1 LIRIILIPNA
11 RKKCL
16 SDTQY
21 PSEKTKGGHTAMKKN
36 LCRTLWMFLLGLSL
50 MTSSAA
56 GAEKITLKLNWVPG
70 GDHCFYFAAKE
81 KGFYKEKGLDVSIE
95 RGQGSG
101 DTVKRVEL
109 NTVDVGLADTG
120 TLVVARSKGAKVKVI
135 GMIYSRSPNGIKT
148 WKGSGIT
155 KPKDLEGRK
164 VGVPPGDAQ
173 RVLWPAL
180 AAAHGIDMNKVTLI
194 NIQPSAKAQS
204 LAAKQV
210 DAVFDWVVGN
220 QQYWEA
226 GLDKEKLVLIPWA
239 KWGVN
244 PYGNA
249 LMASEKTIK
258 ERPDMLRRFM
268 DATMQGW
275 KWSIEN
281 PEKANEIFIHSNPE
295 VPLLAALVRFANDI
309 QDLVDVPMNQK
320 HRLGW
325 IDKGRMEETVNIL
338 NKYFQVERPVTAQE
352 MYTVDFLPDY
362 KMPSVD
368 RLPTVDQLYKKWQ
381 SQKK

>member
-1 LIRIILIPNA
+1 
-11 RKKCL
+11 
-16 SDTQY
+16 
-21 PSEKTKGGHTAMKKN
+21 MKRN
-36 LCRTLWMFLLGLSL
+36 LCLTLWVFLLGLPLIISPG
-50 MTSSAA
+50 AA
-56 GAEKITLKLNWVPG
+56 AEKVTLKLNWVPG
-70 GDHCFYFAAKE
+70 GDHCFYFAALE
-81 KGFYKEKGLDVSIE
+81 KGFYREKGLEVHIE

-135 GMIYSRSPNGIKT
+135 GMIYSKSPNGIKT

-155 KPKDLEGRK
+155 GPKDLQGRK

-180 AAAHGIDMNKVTLI
+180 TAANSIDTDKVTLI

-210 DAVFDWVVGN
+210 DAVFDWIVGN
-220 QQYWEA
+220 QGYWEA
-226 GLDKEKLVLIPWA
+226 GLDKDKLVLIPWA
-239 KWGVN
+239 NYGVN

-258 ERPDMLRRFM
+258 ERPDMLRKFM

-281 PEKANEIFIHSNPE
+281 PEEANQIFIKSNPE
-295 VPLLAALVRFANDI
+295 VPLLAALGRFADDI
-309 QDLVDVPMNQK
+309 QNLVDVPMNQK
-320 HRLGW
+320 NRLGW
-325 IDKGRMEETVNIL
+325 IDKGRMEETVKVL

-352 MYTVDFLPDY
+352 MYTVEFLPDY

-368 RLPTVDQLYKKWQ
+368 RLPTMDQIYKKWE
-381 SQKK
+381 SEKKSEKK

>member
-1 LIRIILIPNA
+1 M
-11 RKKCL
+11 
-16 SDTQY
+16 S
-21 PSEKTKGGHTAMKKN
+21 MKKN
-36 LCRTLWMFLLGLSL
+36 LCLTVLVFFLGLSL
-50 MTSSAA
+50 MPSSAA
-56 GAEKITLKLNWVPG
+56 GAEKVTLKLNWVPG
-70 GDHCFYFAAKE
+70 GDHCFYFVAKE
-81 KGFYKEKGLDVSIE
+81 KGFYKEKGLEVNIE

-109 NTVDVGLADTG
+109 NTVDVGLSDTG

-135 GMIYSRSPNGIKT
+135 GMIYSTSPNGIKT

-164 VGVPPGDAQ
+164 VGVPAGDAQ

-180 AAAHGIDMNKVTLI
+180 TAANGIDMNKVTLI

-210 DAVFDWVVGN
+210 DAVFDWIVGN
-220 QQYWEA
+220 QGYWEA
-226 GLDKEKLVLIPWA
+226 GLDKDKLVLIPWA

-281 PEKANEIFIHSNPE
+281 PEKANEIFIKSNPE
-295 VPLLAALVRFANDI
+295 VPLLAAVGRFANDI

-320 HRLGW
+320 YRLGW
-325 IDKGRMEETVNIL
+325 IDKGRMEETVNNI
-338 NKYFQVERPVTAQE
+338 NKYFQVERPVTARKCTRWNFCPITKCRPSTGCLPWTR
-352 MYTVDFLPDY
+352 YTNSGN
-362 KMPSVD
+362 PSHRRNRKRGD
-368 RLPTVDQLYKKWQ
+368 RRVKEGSWT
-381 SQKK
+381 SRM

>member
-1 LIRIILIPNA
+1 
-11 RKKCL
+11 
-16 SDTQY
+16 
-21 PSEKTKGGHTAMKKN
+21 MKKN
-36 LCRTLWMFLLGLSL
+36 LCLTLWVFLLGLSL
-50 MTSSAA
+50 VTSPAA

-81 KGFYKEKGLDVSIE
+81 LGFYKEKGLEVNIE

-109 NTVDVGLADTG
+109 NTVDVGLSDTG

-135 GMIYSRSPNGIKT
+135 GMIYSKSPNGIKT

-180 AAAHGIDMNKVTLI
+180 AAANAIDMNKVTLI
-194 NIQPSAKAQS
+194 NIQPAAKAQS

-220 QQYWEA
+220 QGYWEA
-226 GLDKEKLVLIPWA
+226 GLDKDKLVLIPWA

-281 PEKANEIFIHSNPE
+281 PEKANEIFIKSNPE
-295 VPLLAALVRFANDI
+295 VPLLAALGRFANDL

-325 IDKGRMEETVNIL
+325 IDKGRMEETVNVL

-352 MYTVDFLPDY
+352 IYTVEFLPDY
-362 KMPSVD
+362 KMPSID
-368 RLPTVDQLYKKWQ
+368 RLPTMDQVYKKWE
-381 SQKK
+381 SEKK

>member
-1 LIRIILIPNA
+1 
-11 RKKCL
+11 
-16 SDTQY
+16 
-21 PSEKTKGGHTAMKKN
+21 MKKN
-36 LCRTLWMFLLGLSL
+36 LYLTLGVFLLSLSL
-50 MTSSAA
+50 VICPVE
-56 GAEKITLKLNWVPG
+56 GAEKVTLKLNWVPG

-81 KGFYKEKGLDVSIE
+81 KGFYQEKGLDVQIE

-120 TLVVARSKGAKVKVI
+120 TLAVARSKEAKVKVI
-135 GMIYSRSPNGIKT
+135 GMIYSQSPNGIKT
-148 WKGSGIT
+148 WKGSGVT

-180 AAAHGIDMNKVTLI
+180 VAANGIDINKVSLI

-204 LAAKQV
+204 LTAKQV
-210 DAVFDWVVGN
+210 DAVFDWIVGN
-220 QQYWEA
+220 QAYWEA
-226 GLDKEKLVLIPWA
+226 GLDKDKLVLIPWA

-258 ERPDMLRRFM
+258 ERPDMLRKFM

-275 KWSIEN
+275 RWSIEN
-281 PEKANEIFIHSNPE
+281 PEKANEIFIQAIPE
-295 VPLLAALVRFANDI
+295 VPLLAALGRFTNDI
-309 QDLVDVPMNQK
+309 RDLVDVPMNQK
-320 HRLGW
+320 YRLGW
-325 IDKGRMEETVNIL
+325 VDKGRMEETVRVL
-338 NKYFQVERPVTAQE
+338 NKYFQVDRPVTAQE
-352 MYTVDFLPDY
+352 MYTVEFLPDY
-362 KMPSVD
+362 KMPSID
-368 RLPTVDQLYKKWQ
+368 RLPTMDQIYKQWEAE
-381 SQKK
+381 KKSEKK

>member
-1 LIRIILIPNA
+1 M
-11 RKKCL
+11 
-16 SDTQY
+16 S
-21 PSEKTKGGHTAMKKN
+21 MKRN
-36 LCRTLWMFLLGLSL
+36 LCLAVFVFFLGLSL
-50 MTSSAA
+50 MPSSAA
-56 GAEKITLKLNWVPG
+56 GEEKVTLKLNWVPG
-70 GDHCFYFAAKE
+70 GDHCFYFVAKE
-81 KGFYKEKGLDVSIE
+81 KGFYKEKGLEVNIE

-135 GMIYSRSPNGIKT
+135 GMIYSTSPNGIKT

-164 VGVPPGDAQ
+164 VGVPAGDAQ

-180 AAAHGIDMNKVTLI
+180 AAAHGIDMEKVALI
-194 NIQPSAKAQS
+194 NIQPAAKAQS

-210 DAVFDWVVGN
+210 DAVFDWIVGN
-220 QQYWEA
+220 QGYWEA
-226 GLDKEKLVLIPWA
+226 GLDKDKLVLIPWA
-239 KWGVN
+239 QWGVN

-249 LMASEKTIK
+249 LMASEKTVK

-275 KWSIEN
+275 KWAIEN
-281 PEKANEIFIHSNPE
+281 PEQANEIFIRSNPE
-295 VPLLAALVRFANDI
+295 VPLLAALGRFANDI

-325 IDKGRMEETVNIL
+325 IDKARMEETVNIL
-338 NKYFQVERPVTAQE
+338 NKYFQVDRPVTAQE
-352 MYTVDFLPDY
+352 LYTVDFLPDI
-362 KMPSVD
+362 KMPSID
-368 RLPTVDQLYKKWQ
+368 RLPSMDQVYKKWE

>member
-1 LIRIILIPNA
+1 
-11 RKKCL
+11 
-16 SDTQY
+16 
-21 PSEKTKGGHTAMKKN
+21 MKKN
-36 LCRTLWMFLLGLSL
+36 LLLVWGTFCLCL
-50 MTSSAA
+50 FGITSPAA
-56 GAEKITLKLNWVPG
+56 GADKITLKLNWVPG
-70 GDHCFYFAAKE
+70 GDHCFYYVAKE
-81 KGFYKEKGLDVSIE
+81 KGLYKEKGLEVAIE

-120 TLVVARSKGAKVKVI
+120 TLVVARSKGAKVQVI
-135 GMIYSRSPNGIKT
+135 GMIYSKSPNGIKT
-148 WKGSGIT
+148 WRGSGIT

-180 AAAHGIDMNKVTLI
+180 AAANGIDMNKVALI
-194 NIQPSAKAQS
+194 NIQPAAKAQS

-210 DAVFDWVVGN
+210 DAVFDWIVGN
-220 QQYWEA
+220 QGYWEA
-226 GLDKEKLVLIPWA
+226 GLDKDKLVLIPWA
-239 KWGVN
+239 QWGVN

-275 KWSIEN
+275 KWAIEN
-281 PEKANEIFIHSNPE
+281 PDQASEIFIRSNPE
-295 VPLLAALVRFANDI
+295 VPLLAALGRFADDL
-309 QDLVDVPMNQK
+309 QGLVDVPMNQK
-320 HRLGW
+320 YRLGW
-325 IDKGRMEETVNIL
+325 IDKARMEETVNIL
-338 NKYFQVERPVTAQE
+338 NKYFQVDRPVTAQE
-352 MYTVDFLPDY
+352 LYTVEFLPDI
-362 KMPSVD
+362 KMPPID
-368 RLPTVDQLYKKWQ
+368 RLPTMDQVYKKWE

>member
-1 LIRIILIPNA
+1 
-11 RKKCL
+11 
-16 SDTQY
+16 
-21 PSEKTKGGHTAMKKN
+21 MKKN
-36 LCRTLWMFLLGLSL
+36 LFLVLGVFLLGLSL
-50 MTSSAA
+50 MTSPAA
-56 GAEKITLKLNWVPG
+56 WAEKITLKLNWVPG
-70 GDHCFYFAAKE
+70 GDHCFYYVAKE
-81 KGFYKEKGLDVSIE
+81 KGFYKAKGLDVHIE

-135 GMIYSRSPNGIKT
+135 GMIYSKSPNGIKT

-180 AAAHGIDMNKVTLI
+180 AAANGIDMNKVTLI
-194 NIQPSAKAQS
+194 NIKPAAKAQS

-210 DAVFDWVVGN
+210 DAVFDWIVGN
-220 QQYWEA
+220 QGYWEA

-268 DATMQGW
+268 DASMRGW

-281 PEKANEIFIHSNPE
+281 PEQANEIFIKSNPE
-295 VPLLAALVRFANDI
+295 VPLLAALGRFANDI

-320 HRLGW
+320 YRLGW

-338 NKYFQVERPVTAQE
+338 NKYFPVERPVTAQE
-352 MYTVDFLPDY
+352 MFTVEFLPDY
-362 KMPSVD
+362 KMPSID
-368 RLPTVDQLYKKWQ
+368 RLPSVDQVYRKWQ

>member
-1 LIRIILIPNA
+1 
-11 RKKCL
+11 
-16 SDTQY
+16 
-21 PSEKTKGGHTAMKKN
+21 MKKN
-36 LCRTLWMFLLGLSL
+36 LLLVWGTFCLSL
-50 MTSSAA
+50 FWITSPAV

-70 GDHCFYFAAKE
+70 GDHCFYYVAKE
-81 KGFYKEKGLDVSIE
+81 KGLYKEKGLEVAIE

-120 TLVVARSKGAKVKVI
+120 TLVVARSKGAKVQVI
-135 GMIYSRSPNGIKT
+135 GMIYSKSPNGIKT
-148 WKGSGIT
+148 WRGSGIT

-180 AAAHGIDMNKVTLI
+180 AAANGIDMNKVALI
-194 NIQPSAKAQS
+194 NIQPAAKAQS

-210 DAVFDWVVGN
+210 DAVFDWIVGN
-220 QQYWEA
+220 QGYWEA
-226 GLDKEKLVLIPWA
+226 GLDKDKLVLIPWA
-239 KWGVN
+239 QWGVN

-275 KWSIEN
+275 KWAIEN
-281 PEKANEIFIHSNPE
+281 PDQASEIFIRSNPE
-295 VPLLAALVRFANDI
+295 VPLLAALGRFADDL
-309 QDLVDVPMNQK
+309 QGLVDVPMNQK
-320 HRLGW
+320 YRLGW
-325 IDKGRMEETVNIL
+325 IDKARMEETVNIL
-338 NKYFQVERPVTAQE
+338 NKYFQVDRPVTAQE
-352 MYTVDFLPDY
+352 LYTVEFLPDI
-362 KMPSVD
+362 KMPPID
-368 RLPTVDQLYKKWQ
+368 RLPTMDQVYKKWE

>member
-1 LIRIILIPNA
+1 
-11 RKKCL
+11 
-16 SDTQY
+16 
-21 PSEKTKGGHTAMKKN
+21 MKKN
-36 LCRTLWMFLLGLSL
+36 LTLIPAVVLLGLSL
-50 MTSSAA
+50 ALSPAE
-56 GAEKITLKLNWVPG
+56 GAEKVTLKLNWVPG

-81 KGFYKEKGLDVSIE
+81 KGFYKEKGLDVTIE

-120 TLVVARSKGAKVKVI
+120 TLAVARSKEAKVKVI
-135 GMIYSRSPNGIKT
+135 AMIYSKSPNGIKT

-180 AAAHGIDMNKVTLI
+180 AAANQIDMNKVTLI

-210 DAVFDWVVGN
+210 DAVFDWIVGN

-226 GLDKEKLVLIPWA
+226 GLDREKLVLIPWA
-239 KWGVN
+239 RWGVN

-249 LMASEKTIK
+249 LMASEKTIR
-258 ERPDMLRRFM
+258 ERADMLRKFLE
-268 DATMQGW
+268 ATMQGW
-275 KWSIEN
+275 KWAIEN
-281 PEKANEIFIHSNPE
+281 PEAANEIFVKSNPE
-295 VPLLAALVRFANDI
+295 VPLLAALTRFAD
-309 QDLVDVPMNQK
+309 DLHGLVDVPMNQK
-320 HRLGW
+320 NRLGW
-325 IDKGRMEETVNIL
+325 IDKARMEETVSIL

-352 MYTVDFLPDY
+352 MYTVEFLPDI
-362 KMPSVD
+362 KMPSID
-368 RLPTVDQLYKKWQ
+368 RIPPVDQLYRKWE

>member
-1 LIRIILIPNA
+1 
-11 RKKCL
+11 
-16 SDTQY
+16 
-21 PSEKTKGGHTAMKKN
+21 MKKN
-36 LCRTLWMFLLGLSL
+36 LLPGFAVFLLGLSL
-50 MTSSAA
+50 MTSPAA
-56 GAEKITLKLNWVPG
+56 WAEKITLKLNWVPG
-70 GDHCFYFAAKE
+70 GDHCFYYVAKE
-81 KGFYKEKGLDVSIE
+81 KGFYKQKGLEVNIE

-135 GMIYSRSPNGIKT
+135 GMIYSKSPNGIKT

-180 AAAHGIDMNKVTLI
+180 SAANGIDMNKVTLI
-194 NIQPSAKAQS
+194 NIQPAAKAQS

-220 QQYWEA
+220 QGYWEA
-226 GLDKEKLVLIPWA
+226 GLDKERLVLIPWA

-258 ERPDMLRRFM
+258 ERPDMLNRFM

-275 KWSIEN
+275 KWAIEN
-281 PEKANEIFIHSNPE
+281 PEKANEIFIQSNPE
-295 VPLLAALVRFANDI
+295 VPLLAALGRFANDI

-325 IDKGRMEETVNIL
+325 IDKGRMEETVNVL
-338 NKYFQVERPVTAQE
+338 NKYFQVERPVSAKE
-352 MYTVDFLPDY
+352 VYTVEFLPEY
-362 KMPSVD
+362 KMPSID
-368 RLPTVDQLYKKWQ
+368 RLPSVDQVYKQWE

>member
-1 LIRIILIPNA
+1 
-11 RKKCL
+11 
-16 SDTQY
+16 
-21 PSEKTKGGHTAMKKN
+21 MKKN
-36 LCRTLWMFLLGLSL
+36 LCLTLWVFLLGLSL

-81 KGFYKEKGLDVSIE
+81 KGFYKEKGLEVNIE

-135 GMIYSRSPNGIKT
+135 GMIYSKSPNGIKT

-226 GLDKEKLVLIPWA
+226 GLDKDKLVLIPWA

-268 DATMQGW
+268 DASMQGW

-281 PEKANEIFIHSNPE
+281 PEKANEIFIKSNPE
-295 VPLLAALVRFANDI
+295 VPLLAALVRFANDL

-320 HRLGW
+320 NRLGW

-352 MYTVDFLPDY
+352 MYTVEFLPDY

-368 RLPTVDQLYKKWQ
+368 RLPTVEQLYKKWQ

>member
-1 LIRIILIPNA
+1 MTRLPIKCALLILA
-11 RKKCL
+11 VFC
-16 SDTQY
+16 
-21 PSEKTKGGHTAMKKN
+21 TA
-36 LCRTLWMFLLGLSL
+36 
-50 MTSSAA
+50 AA
-56 GAEKITLKLNWVPG
+56 PRLAAAADKITFVTDFGYNG
-70 GDHCFYFAAKE
+70 RHSYYFVALDKGYYAKQN
-81 KGFYKEKGLDVSIE
+81 LDVDIV
-95 RGQGSG
+95 RGQGSA
-101 DTVKRVEL
+101 DAVKQVAAG
-109 NTVDVGLADTG
+109 TAQIGFADTAAVILG
-120 TLVVARSKGAKVKVI
+120 RGNDQIPTKLVAMVYAKPPHAIFVLKD
-135 GMIYSRSPNGIKT
+135 
-148 WKGSGIT
+148 SGIT

-180 AAAHGIDMNKVTLI
+180 AAANGIDMNKVTLI

-210 DAVFDWVVGN
+210 DAVFDWIVGN
-220 QQYWEA
+220 QAYWEA
-226 GLDKEKLVLIPWA
+226 GLDKDKLVLIPWA

-268 DATMQGW
+268 DGTMQGW
-275 KWSIEN
+275 KWAIEN
-281 PEKANEIFIHSNPE
+281 PEKANEIFIQSNPE
-295 VPLLAALVRFANDI
+295 VPLLAALGRFANDI

-320 HRLGW
+320 NRLGW

-352 MYTVDFLPDY
+352 LYTVEFLPDY
-362 KMPSVD
+362 KMPSID
-368 RLPTVDQLYKKWQ
+368 RLPTMDQVYKKWE
-381 SQKK
+381 SEKK